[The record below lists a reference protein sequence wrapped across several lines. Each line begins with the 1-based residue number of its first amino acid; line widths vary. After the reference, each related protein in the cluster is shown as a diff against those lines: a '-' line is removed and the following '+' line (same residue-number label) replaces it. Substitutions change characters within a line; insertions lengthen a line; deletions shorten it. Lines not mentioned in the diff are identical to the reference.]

1 MAARQGSYV
10 TRLSEFKF
18 IAPRCLDAPDQ
29 RGVHVGTLAREPTV
43 YCGGATRP
51 ILRGEPFW
59 PRRVAAW
66 DGAPERPVSPRFERF
81 HVYDIVESTEY
92 ASADPRFP
100 NGTVVTLLGLSACGK
115 RVAVHVYGVRH
126 YFFLGKAEADAAL
139 GVTSAE
145 QLARALSA
153 AAARGP
159 RLGPAD
165 VDARVVDA
173 APVYYYDAPRRP
185 FYRVSSNSGRLVAH
199 LRETVCAGLVT

>member
-145 QLARALSA
+145 QLARRVAQERQPLLERALELLA
-153 AAARGP
+153 
-159 RLGPAD
+159 
-165 VDARVVDA
+165 
-173 APVYYYDAPRRP
+173 
-185 FYRVSSNSGRLVAH
+185 LVAVGGVPLVGERH
-199 LRETVCAGLVT
+199 LESQWWTTASRK